1 MHQTAASSPLDGDA
15 RPSGSFREHR
25 RNAKMLLQRL
35 LLTAPI
41 FLPFVLVAC
50 ATASTAPSERMESSS
65 AAILAAE
72 NGGAAHSADADV
84 YLRLAR
90 DEYAYS
96 QRLPNPNDKD
106 RVDRLLRRA
115 QVDAELSLALA
126 HGEEQ
131 KAAAKAAI
139 DKVTQFNREARK

>member
-1 MHQTAASSPLDGDA
+1 
-15 RPSGSFREHR
+15 
-25 RNAKMLLQRL
+25 MLLQRL

-41 FLPFVLVAC
+41 FLPFLSVAC
-50 ATASTAPSERMESSS
+50 ATAGTAPSERMESSS

-139 DKVTQFNREARK
+139 DKVTQFNRGARK

>member
-1 MHQTAASSPLDGDA
+1 MFLRG
-15 RPSGSFREHR
+15 
-25 RNAKMLLQRL
+25 L
-35 LLTAPI
+35 LLTAP
-41 FLPFVLVAC
+41 FWLPAGC
-50 ATASTAPSERMESSS
+50 ATAGTAPSERMESSS

-84 YLRLAR
+84 YLKLAK
-90 DEYAYS
+90 DQFGYA

-131 KAAAKAAI
+131 KAAARAAI
-139 DKVTQFNREARK
+139 DKVTKFNRDARR